1 MCAMSPRLLRPR
13 ASGFDPRS
21 IAGLLLW
28 LDGADQQTMGSA
40 NTGPGGVS
48 DNGPVRYWGDKSGN
62 NRNATNALS
71 LESSP
76 TFKAAFLNGKS
87 VLGFDG
93 GDFLTGSYASGGLSI
108 PQQTTFGVIRYD
120 SSATVGFARVFSQ
133 NASSVQVGSG
143 TGEVAGYI
151 PIIRDG
157 STNDFGGY
165 KSGVTLPRILGGVT
179 LTSGN
184 WVAIQTRFK
193 TTSGDTRAGLGSYS
207 VSGTVDAYEATFDD
221 YFVSISGAGFAS
233 EKAEFLVYN
242 SSLSDGD
249 ANKVMR
255 YLLRKWGI

>member
-28 LDGADQQTMGSA
+28 LDGADQQTMGSE

-62 NRNATNALS
+62 NRNATNAFS

-93 GDFLTGSYASGGLSI
+93 GDVLTGSYASGGLSI

-120 SSATVGFARVFSQ
+120 SSASSAFARVFSQ

-143 TGEVAGYI
+143 TGEATGYI
-151 PIIRDG
+151 PIIRN
-157 STNDFGGY
+157 STTNDFGGF
-165 KSGVTLPRILGGVT
+165 KNGLLGGVT

-193 TTSGDTRAGLGSYS
+193 TTSGDTRVGLGSYS
-207 VSGTVDAYEATFDD
+207 VSGTIAAYEATFNT
-221 YFVSISGAGFAS
+221 YFVSLSGAAFAS

-249 ANKVMR
+249 ANKVMQ